1 MSLSTKEAREAI
13 IFTVESEVVAAL
25 NLSLTQ
31 RLSKIGRFEIG
42 SEA

>member
-13 IFTVESEVVAAL
+13 IFSTESEIAAAL
-25 NLSLTQ
+25 SLIPM
-31 RLSKIGRFEIG
+31 LGSDKIGRFETG